1 MWSKSNLSNYVSD
14 KIFCGF
20 DIPVGEGVYKPT
32 WFTAE
37 FIELIASNYTSDA
50 VAVDMGSGSCN
61 QSIVF
66 ASRVK
71 NAKVYAVEPNPIAY
85 EYTLA
90 NSTLF
95 DLAPSQIIP
104 LNIYAK
110 DASNI
115 ITEPVDV
122 VFSNPPCVPTNKQVG
137 NSPLDYAIYGGV
149 DGFDVIR
156 EIIDASAKLLKPKG
170 ALYLALSH
178 TNKNIYDLFDDSWGA
193 VEFVLPYRIRVVR
206 K

>member
-1 MWSKSNLSNYVSD
+1 MWSKSGLTNYVSD
-14 KIFCGF
+14 KMFCGF
-20 DIPVGEGVYKPT
+20 DVPVGEGVYKPT

-37 FIELIASNYTSDA
+37 FIELIASNYMSDV
-50 VAVDMGSGSCN
+50 VAVDMGAGSCN

-71 NAKVYAVEPNPIAY
+71 NAKVYAIEPNPIAY

-90 NSTLF
+90 NSTRF
-95 DLAPSQIIP
+95 DLTPSRIIP
-104 LNIYAK
+104 LNIYAR
-110 DASNI
+110 DASNTI
-115 ITEPVDV
+115 AEPVDV
-122 VFSNPPCVPTNKQVG
+122 VFSNPPCIPSTKRVG

-149 DGFDVIR
+149 DGYDVIR

-170 ALYLALSH
+170 AMYLALSH
-178 TNKNIYDLFDDSWGA
+178 ANENIYDLFDDSWESL
-193 VEFVLPYRIRVVR
+193 EFVLPYRIKVVR